1 MPWRCLGFSLYCSDE
16 FKEEIEKSDV
26 NWQVTIFPA
35 VRKDILLFLG
45 SCWTGGFFSLTLIQ
59 SLGAPI
65 TFTAM
70 QLVRALW
77 TSNAFGIFNFQNLQ
91 APLNTSSMVE
101 VLAALSMMN
110 AATVAVDGASSFCEF
125 FLRLLS
131 QLEIK
136 CSSLPNEMQYDE
148 AFQGL
153 MIPRF
158 VFPGTSS
165 DCSCLD
171 NIGIYERSANAENI
185 TACRVSIAW
194 TGT

>member
-1 MPWRCLGFSLYCSDE
+1 
-16 FKEEIEKSDV
+16 
-26 NWQVTIFPA
+26 
-35 VRKDILLFLG
+35 
-45 SCWTGGFFSLTLIQ
+45 
-59 SLGAPI
+59 
-65 TFTAM
+65 
-70 QLVRALW
+70 
-77 TSNAFGIFNFQNLQ
+77 
-91 APLNTSSMVE
+91 MVE

-185 TACRVSIAW
+185 DATLHGVQGVNRLDRNVRKLYIEAKPENHSRQGMLWKS
-194 TGT
+194 